1 MSDDPGNDSPPRLHE
16 LGANP
21 PQPESGQRRTGWWI
35 IGLAVLLLMGFIGFS
50 LLQAVLQISG
60 SFSPPEPGLDKYKE
74 IHVRDGNTDSRIVII
89 KIEGVISSYSF
100 DGTGQNTVTRV
111 RDQFKLASRDPSV
124 KAVLLK
130 VDSPGGEVMASD
142 EIHKIIEKF
151 TKETNRP
158 VICSMAGLAA
168 SGGYYVAAP
177 CEYIV
182 ANELTLTGSI
192 GVIMQT
198 VNIHGLL
205 EKVGARSYTITSG
218 KNKDAMSSFKSPAD
232 IAANKDEE
240 LFRELVTFYFDRFKG
255 IVEAGRKASQDF
267 NQNRDDKGQP
277 LAADWAE
284 LADGRVITGV
294 QAHEKG
300 FVDKLGNFDVAVREA
315 ERLINLKEGETAQ
328 LVRYA
333 APFDLSGLLRFFVK
347 AEDPKLRVDIGM
359 DVPRLDPGRPYFL
372 SPVIYK

>member
-1 MSDDPGNDSPPRLHE
+1 MSDDPGNDPPPRLHE
-16 LGANP
+16 SGANP
-21 PQPESGQRRTGWWI
+21 PQPESGRRRTGWWI

-50 LLQAVLQISG
+50 LLQAVAQISG

-74 IHVRDGNTDSRIVII
+74 IHVRDGNTDARIAII

-100 DGTGQNTVTRV
+100 DGTGQNMVTRV

-151 TKETNRP
+151 TKETGRP

-177 CEYIV
+177 CEFIV

-198 VNIHGLL
+198 VNVHGLL

-232 IAANKDEE
+232 IEANKDEE
-240 LFRELVTFYFDRFKG
+240 LFNELVQFYFKRFKN
-255 IVEAGRKASQDF
+255 IVKTGREASQDF
-267 NQNRDDKGQP
+267 NKNRSDKGQP
-277 LAADWAE
+277 LAAGWEE

-294 QAHEKG
+294 QAHETG

-328 LVRYA
+328 LIRYA
-333 APFDLSGLLRFFVK
+333 TPFDLSGLLRFFVK
-347 AEDPKLRVDIGM
+347 AEDPKLRVDIGV